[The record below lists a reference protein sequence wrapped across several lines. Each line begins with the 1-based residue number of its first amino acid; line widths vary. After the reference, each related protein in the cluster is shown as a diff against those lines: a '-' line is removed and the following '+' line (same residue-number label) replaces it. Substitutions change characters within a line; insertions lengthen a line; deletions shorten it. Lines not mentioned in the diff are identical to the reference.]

1 MHGRVNLKWL
11 HRAYGWQS
19 RLIIPS
25 RSGTSESCAPRCGP
39 TTQGDTT
46 TLFAIAFPWPR
57 KPRPL
62 LAGWLLVPSFAW
74 SSRRRFTGSLLGRV
88 APATDHDRAG
98 APLWQVP
105 RQRGRT
111 PEARRRP
118 LRHAGLVPWRPR
130 QMRMPYCDSCRQE
143 GEDHN
148 WRVPPC
154 FVCAGRLGCTNCRRN
169 RELRR
174 LRGAC
179 LISQNL
185 PVYLFEVCTLALP
198 AQTVQSPYW
207 PAPV

>member
-1 MHGRVNLKWL
+1 
-11 HRAYGWQS
+11 
-19 RLIIPS
+19 
-25 RSGTSESCAPRCGP
+25 
-39 TTQGDTT
+39 
-46 TLFAIAFPWPR
+46 
-57 KPRPL
+57 
-62 LAGWLLVPSFAW
+62 
-74 SSRRRFTGSLLGRV
+74 
-88 APATDHDRAG
+88 
-98 APLWQVP
+98 VP

-118 LRHAGLVPWRPR
+118 LRHAGLVSWRPR
-130 QMRMPYCDSCRQE
+130 HMSMPYCDSCRHE

-148 WRVPPC
+148 CRVPPC
-154 FVCAGRLGCTNCRRN
+154 FVYAGRLGCTNGRRN

-179 LISQNL
+179 LISQSL